1 MTTET
6 RSLYSQLPAIDR
18 LLRDSSFLS
27 LRDTYGHTRVV
38 ELLRQ
43 MLDEAREVI
52 RDSQTLP
59 AWCEN
64 WAQEVDARL
73 TKEAQSALRPVI
85 NLTGT
90 VLHTNLGRAL
100 QAEAAVE
107 AVTKAMRSPVTLEYD
122 LDDAG
127 RGHRDRALAQLLCRI
142 TGAEDACIVNNN
154 AAAVLLML
162 AATASGKEVVVSR
175 GELVEIGGAF
185 RIPDVMRQAG
195 CTLHEVGT
203 TNRTHANDYRQA
215 VNENT
220 ALLMKVHT
228 SNYSIQGFTKAID
241 EAELV
246 ALGKELDVPVVTDLG
261 SGSLVDLSQ
270 YGLPKE
276 PMPQELIA
284 AGVSLVSFSGDKL
297 LGGPQAGIIV
307 GKKEMIARL
316 QSHPLKRALR
326 ADKMTLAAL
335 EATLRL
341 YLHPEALSEK
351 LPTLRLLTRSA
362 EVIQIQAQRLQ
373 APLAAHYGA
382 EFAVQ
387 VMPCLSQIGSGSL
400 PVDRLPSAALTFT
413 PHDGRG
419 SHLESLAARWQRKI
433 LDTLA
438 TYHEQHRDEPG
449 PGRERLRRMALPMED
464 DALVLLLIEKMRESG
479 DIHSHHGWLHLPD
492 HKAGFSEEQQAIW
505 QKAEP
510 LFGDEPWWV
519 RDLAK
524 ETGTDEQAMRLT
536 LRQAAQQGI
545 ITAIVKDRYYRNDRI
560 VEFAN
565 MIRDL
570 DQECGSTCAADF
582 RDRLGVGRKLA
593 IQILE
598 YFDRIGFTRRRGN
611 DHLLRDALLF
621 PEK

>member
-1 MTTET
+1 MKLVGSYTSPFVRKLSILLLEKGITFEFINELPYNADNGVAQFNPLGKVPVLVTEEGECWFD
-6 RSLYSQLPAIDR
+6 SPIIAEYIELMNVAPAMLP
-18 LLRDSSFLS
+18 RDPLES
-27 LRDTYGHTRVV
+27 LRVRKI
-38 ELLRQ
+38 
-43 MLDEAREVI
+43 EALADGI
-52 RDSQTLP
+52 
-59 AWCEN
+59 
-64 WAQEVDARL
+64 
-73 TKEAQSALRPVI
+73 
-85 NLTGT
+85 
-90 VLHTNLGRAL
+90 
-100 QAEAAVE
+100 
-107 AVTKAMRSPVTLEYD
+107 M
-122 LDDAG
+122 DAG
-127 RGHRDRALAQLLCRI
+127 LVSVREQARPAAQLLCRI

-419 SHLESLAARWQRKI
+419 SHLESLAARWRELPVPVI
-433 LDTLA
+433 GRIYDGRLWLD
-438 TYHEQHRDEPG
+438 
-449 PGRERLRRMALPMED
+449 LRCLE
-464 DALVLLLIEKMRESG
+464 
-479 DIHSHHGWLHLPD
+479 
-492 HKAGFSEEQQAIW
+492 
-505 QKAEP
+505 
-510 LFGDEPWWV
+510 
-519 RDLAK
+519 
-524 ETGTDEQAMRLT
+524 DEQR
-536 LRQAAQQGI
+536 
-545 ITAIVKDRYYRNDRI
+545 
-560 VEFAN
+560 F
-565 MIRDL
+565 
-570 DQECGSTCAADF
+570 
-582 RDRLGVGRKLA
+582 
-593 IQILE
+593 LE
-598 YFDRIGFTRRRGN
+598 M
-611 DHLLRDALLF
+611 LL
-621 PEK
+621 K

>member
-1 MTTET
+1 M
-6 RSLYSQLPAIDR
+6 
-18 LLRDSSFLS
+18 
-27 LRDTYGHTRVV
+27 
-38 ELLRQ
+38 
-43 MLDEAREVI
+43 
-52 RDSQTLP
+52 
-59 AWCEN
+59 
-64 WAQEVDARL
+64 
-73 TKEAQSALRPVI
+73 I

-107 AVTKAMRSPVTLEYD
+107 AVAQAMRSPVTLEYD

-284 AGVSLVSFSGDKL
+284 VSYTHL
-297 LGGPQAGIIV
+297 
-307 GKKEMIARL
+307 
-316 QSHPLKRALR
+316 
-326 ADKMTLAAL
+326 T
-335 EATLRL
+335 
-341 YLHPEALSEK
+341 
-351 LPTLRLLTRSA
+351 LPT
-362 EVIQIQAQRLQ
+362 
-373 APLAAHYGA
+373 
-382 EFAVQ
+382 
-387 VMPCLSQIGSGSL
+387 
-400 PVDRLPSAALTFT
+400 T
-413 PHDGRG
+413 P
-419 SHLESLAARWQRKI
+419 
-433 LDTLA
+433 
-438 TYHEQHRDEPG
+438 Y
-449 PGRERLRRMALPMED
+449 
-464 DALVLLLIEKMRESG
+464 V
-479 DIHSHHGWLHLPD
+479 
-492 HKAGFSEEQQAIW
+492 
-505 QKAEP
+505 
-510 LFGDEPWWV
+510 
-519 RDLAK
+519 
-524 ETGTDEQAMRLT
+524 
-536 LRQAAQQGI
+536 
-545 ITAIVKDRYYRNDRI
+545 
-560 VEFAN
+560 
-565 MIRDL
+565 
-570 DQECGSTCAADF
+570 
-582 RDRLGVGRKLA
+582 
-593 IQILE
+593 
-598 YFDRIGFTRRRGN
+598 
-611 DHLLRDALLF
+611 
-621 PEK
+621 